1 MALSDKKVLMVVAPT
16 DFDGTEFETTRK
28 VLESRGVQ
36 VKVGCTVLGTA
47 RANTGLMVRP
57 DVSLDDIKT
66 WEYDAVV
73 FVGGPGARQLFD
85 HEKATKL
92 AKDCEYKVLGALGL
106 GAGILANGGVVK
118 GKRVTADTSVASL
131 LRQKEAQFTGQP
143 LQVDEKLV
151 TAAGGRYAEHLGNAI
166 LQALQK

>member
-1 MALSDKKVLMVVAPT
+1 MALSDKKVLMVVALS

-28 VLESRGVQ
+28 VLEGRGIQ
-36 VKVGCTVLGTA
+36 VKVASAALATA
-47 RANTGLMVRP
+47 RATTGLMVRP

-92 AKDCEYKVLGALGL
+92 AKDCEYKILGALGL

-118 GKRVTADTSVASL
+118 GKRVTADTSVAAL
-131 LRQKEAQFTGQP
+131 LRQKEAQFTAQA
-143 LQVDEKLV
+143 LEVDEKLV
-151 TAAGGRYAEHLGNAI
+151 TAAGGRYAEHFGNTI
-166 LQALQK
+166 LKALEK

>member
-1 MALSDKKVLMVVAPT
+1 MALSDKKVLMVVALS

-28 VLESRGVQ
+28 VLEGRGIQ
-36 VKVGCTVLGTA
+36 VKVASAALATA
-47 RANTGLMVRP
+47 RATTGLMVRP

-92 AKDCEYKVLGALGL
+92 AKDCEYKILGALGL
-106 GAGILANGGVVK
+106 GPGILARVGVVK
-118 GKRVTADTSVASL
+118 GKRVTADSSVASL
-131 LRQKEAQFTGQP
+131 LQEMEGRFTAQP
-143 LQVDEKLV
+143 LEVDEKLV
-151 TAAGGRYAEHLGNAI
+151 TAQSGRYAEHFANAVI
-166 LQALQK
+166 QALQK